1 MDYIMSPELF
11 SQLSNVRGFTNMN
24 GSNYQEHINMIFDN
38 RLNQEDKNNIL
49 TMNIENAL
57 SYIEDLGITFTHSMT
72 DV

>member
-1 MDYIMSPELF
+1 MSPELF